1 MVIFRQQWVARWAL
15 TMLCLASI
23 SGEALAADYR
33 PLVGRWQRTDG
44 SYVIEIRRVAADGT
58 MDADYFNPRPI
69 NVARADAAMFK
80 EHLRV
85 DIELRDAGYPGSTY
99 TLLYDPAK
107 DALLGR
113 YYQAY
118 QRQTYDVVF
127 VRTAVPK

>member
-1 MVIFRQQWVARWAL
+1 MVRWAL
-15 TMLCLASI
+15 TMSCLASI
-23 SGEALAADYR
+23 SAEALAADYR

-69 NVARADAAMFK
+69 KVARADAAMFK

-127 VRTAVPK
+127 VRTALPK